1 MQFRELSLSELQEG
15 YSLLL
20 TLRPELTPETFDY
33 FIASQYPK
41 DYRPIGAY
49 ERGNLRIYAGVS
61 IRENLELGRHLI
73 IDDFIAM
80 ETYEH
85 LNLEMVDYLND
96 YAKMHKCISII
107 VWGKQRGL
115 SINDLRGFRPKRD
128 GFIKTL

>member
-15 YSLLL
+15 FSLLL
-20 TLRPELTPETFDY
+20 SLRPELTQETFDQ
-33 FIASQYPK
+33 FIASQFPK

-49 ERGNLRIYAGVS
+49 ERGHLRIYAGIS

-85 LNLEMVDYLND
+85 LNREMIDFLND
-96 YAKMHKCISII
+96 YAKMYKCLSVILC
-107 VWGKQRGL
+107 GKQRGL
-115 SINDLRGFRPKRD
+115 SINDLQGFRPKRD